1 MSQEK
6 VDRYKEEKKNREKN
20 KKKAKIKKI
29 LIIFLV
35 ALIIGGGI
43 GFPLG
48 RWFYNYKKTHVN
60 EEEVFVAYHDY
71 ETWFN
76 NYWVE
81 KYSDFYTGAELATEG
96 NTEGTGTEP
105 PASEAGKNTEAA
117 STEAAS
123 TEGTEA
129 QSTEGTETVPSQEL
143 TPDNK

>member
-6 VDRYKEEKKNREKN
+6 VDRYKEEKKNREKT
-20 KKKAKIKKI
+20 KKKQKIKKV

-48 RWFYNYKKTHVN
+48 RWIYNYKKTHVN
-60 EEEVFVAYHDY
+60 EEEAFVAYRDY

-81 KYSDFYTGAELATEG
+81 NYSDFYTGAELATEAA
-96 NTEGTGTEP
+96 TEGTG
-105 PASEAGKNTEAA
+105 SEAQTSEEGQTEAP
-117 STEAAS
+117 S
-123 TEGTEA
+123 TEGGTTEI
-129 QSTEGTETVPSQEL
+129 PSEDL
-143 TPDNK
+143 TPDNN

>member
-1 MSQEK
+1 MSQAK
-6 VDRYKEEKKNREKN
+6 VDRYKEEKKNREKD
-20 KKKAKIKKI
+20 KKKQKIKKV

-81 KYSDFYTGAELATEG
+81 NYSDFYTGAELATEAA
-96 NTEGTGTEP
+96 TEGDSTEEQ
-105 PASEAGKNTEAA
+105 ASEEGQTEAP
-117 STEAAS
+117 S
-123 TEGTEA
+123 TEGG
-129 QSTEGTETVPSQEL
+129 STEIPAEDL